1 MSSDLLIRVAR
12 GEVPAFALVHRP
24 HTGDPRRVEVLAG
37 EVHAV
42 PTVAGIPLR
51 DGAGDGAHDVLAVIP
66 YRQVT
71 ERGYACID
79 DHEPLLA
86 LVIREQEE
94 ADIEQVLGI
103 LPALAPSL
111 ADGGGFDQDETEYAD
126 TVRGVIDGEIA
137 AGEGANFVIRRSY
150 TGELVGY
157 TPAQALSLFRRL
169 LLSES
174 GAYWTFV
181 IHTGTRTLVGA
192 TPERHIS
199 VDDGVA
205 VMNPISG
212 TYRYPPGGATVESV
226 LGFLADGKERDELSM
241 VLDEELKV
249 MGRICARGGRVFGP
263 YLREMARLAHTEYFI
278 AGRTDRDPREILRE
292 TMFAPTVVG
301 SPLENACRVIA
312 RHETAGRGYY
322 SGVAALI
329 DRDTGCGRD
338 VDSAILIRTAEISDA
353 GRLRISA
360 GATLVR
366 HSDPHAEAGE
376 TEVKLETLLAA
387 LHTGP
392 VPAPGPAHT
401 PGRLHSDSRVQ
412 LALARRNNDAAR
424 YWFTDHD
431 STGHDST
438 GHDRDDAADASG
450 RRVLVVDAE
459 DTFTWMLGHQL
470 RSLGWTV
477 DVRRHDERFDTGPY
491 DLVVLGPGPGA
502 PDDPASAKI
511 RRLRGLAE
519 DLVRRRRPFLAVCLS
534 HQVLST
540 LLGLPVRRRTRP
552 NQGAQLTVDLFG
564 RRRTVG
570 FYNAFAAY
578 STADKIET
586 PGGDVV
592 EIGRDETTGEVYA
605 LRAPTF
611 ASVQFHPESI
621 LSRDGMDIL
630 SETVD
635 HVIRSARG

>member
-1 MSSDLLIRVAR
+1 MSEDLLTRVAR

-24 HTGDPRRVEVLAG
+24 HTGDPGRVEVLAG
-37 EVHAV
+37 EVH
-42 PTVAGIPLR
+42 TVASVAEIPLR
-51 DGAGDGAHDVLAVIP
+51 DGPGDGPHDVLAVVP

-79 DHEPLLA
+79 DREPLLA
-86 LVIREQEE
+86 LVVREQDS
-94 ADIEQVLGI
+94 AGIDRVLAT
-103 LPALAPSL
+103 LPARAPAL
-111 ADGGGFDQDETEYAD
+111 ADGGGFDQDETAYAG
-126 TVRGVIDGEIA
+126 TVRGVIDDEIA
-137 AGEGANFVIRRSY
+137 AGEGANFVIRRSW
-150 TGELVGY
+150 TGELVDY
-157 TPAQALSLFRRL
+157 SPAQALALFRRL

-212 TYRYPPGGATVESV
+212 TYRYPPGGATADGV

-263 YLREMARLAHTEYFI
+263 FLREMARLAHTEYFI
-278 AGRTDRDPREILRE
+278 AGRTDLDPREILRE

-329 DRDTGCGRD
+329 DHDNGGSGRD
-338 VDSAILIRTAEISDA
+338 VDAAILIRTAEISDA

-366 HSDPHAEAGE
+366 HSDARAEAAE
-376 TEVKLETLLAA
+376 TEAKLETLLAA
-387 LHTGP
+387 LHTGRSHP
-392 VPAPGPAHT
+392 PGPSPT
-401 PGRLHSDSRVQ
+401 PPRLHGDSRVQ

-431 STGHDST
+431 QDGPV
-438 GHDRDDAADASG
+438 DASSG
-450 RRVLVVDAE
+450 RVLVVDAE

-470 RSLGWTV
+470 RSLGWQV
-477 DVRRHDERFDTGPY
+477 DVRRHDERLDPGRY

-502 PDDPASAKI
+502 PDDPASARI
-511 RRLRGLAE
+511 GRLRGLAR
-519 DLVRRRRPFLAVCLS
+519 DLIRRRRPFLAVCLS

-540 LLGLPVRRRTRP
+540 LLGLPVRRRP
-552 NQGAQLTVDLFG
+552 QPHQGVQLTVDLFG

-570 FYNAFAAY
+570 FYNAFAVY
-578 STADKIET
+578 STADKIEI

-592 EIGRDETTGEVYA
+592 EIGRDPVTGEVYA

-611 ASVQFHPESI
+611 ASLQFHPESI
-621 LSRDGMDIL
+621 LSRDGIDVL
-630 SETVD
+630 AETVD
-635 HVIRSARG
+635 HVIRSAHG